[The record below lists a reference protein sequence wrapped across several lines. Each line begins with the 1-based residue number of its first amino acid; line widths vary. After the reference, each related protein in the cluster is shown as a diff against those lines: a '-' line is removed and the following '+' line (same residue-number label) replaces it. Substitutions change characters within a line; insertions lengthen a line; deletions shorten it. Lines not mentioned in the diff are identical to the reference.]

1 MTAGKTAFFK
11 PIKPMKLTSI
21 ISKYLDGY
29 GETKRAIEGTGLSRD
44 TINSM
49 KRGGETRISKFIK
62 LANFLGWQI
71 IIRTK
76 DEEIEITE

>member
-1 MTAGKTAFFK
+1 MN
-11 PIKPMKLTSI
+11 
-21 ISKYLDGY
+21 GY

-49 KRGGETRISKFIK
+49 KRGGETRFSKILK
-62 LANFLGWQI
+62 LSRYLGWQI